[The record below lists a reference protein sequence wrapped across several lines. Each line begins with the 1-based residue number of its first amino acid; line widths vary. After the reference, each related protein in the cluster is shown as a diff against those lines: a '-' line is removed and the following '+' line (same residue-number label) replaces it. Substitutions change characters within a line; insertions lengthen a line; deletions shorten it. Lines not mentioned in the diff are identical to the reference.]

1 MSDEGRQDSTVED
14 RISRARERMSMD
26 YDDTPPSRSA
36 TATKAAGGGMLDM
49 LSSFLGSESGTR
61 RLAYGAAGLGGL
73 LVLGIGGW
81 AVLGHHQSGIP
92 VMGPPPVAMRTKP
105 VDPGGMQ
112 LDTLALPDAD
122 ANQQGHPVPAPESPN
137 PAALAAQY
145 GGGGQ
150 ASNAPA
156 AAEPPAP
163 NTAEGAGKPAP
174 AGGGAATANVAAGGT
189 APSEPA
195 APAATTP
202 AAPPQEAEGLKPVP
216 SAILPAQGA
225 ATADA
230 TTAPEPLKEAPIPT
244 DSASDGEEE
253 AAPVEKPA
261 AKKAAV
267 APRSA
272 GGKYQVQLAALQT
285 EADAQKEW
293 ARLKTRYP
301 TLFGDVTPAFVRT
314 EQNNATFY
322 RLRVLGFGAV
332 ADARSFCS
340 SVRERG
346 MACMVVRP

>member
-1 MSDEGRQDSTVED
+1 MNEEDRQSSTVEE

-26 YDDTPPSRSA
+26 YDDKPAPRS
-36 TATKAAGGGMLDM
+36 TLGSKMAGGGRLTELMTG
-49 LSSFLGSESGTR
+49 FLGSESGTR

-122 ANQQGHPVPAPESPN
+122 ATQQGHPVPAPEKPN

-145 GGGGQ
+145 GGQ
-150 ASNAPA
+150 PAPAPASGAPASLAAPAVADATGTAPVAPPAATPAPA
-156 AAEPPAP
+156 AEPATVPD
-163 NTAEGAGKPAP
+163 
-174 AGGGAATANVAAGGT
+174 AGGQQPNAAA
-189 APSEPA
+189 
-195 APAATTP
+195 
-202 AAPPQEAEGLKPVP
+202 LKPVP
-216 SAILPAQGA
+216 TTPLPEQG
-225 ATADA
+225 TAVPDA
-230 TTAPEPLKEAPIPT
+230 TAPEPLKEAPIPT
-244 DSASDGEEE
+244 DEVSDGEEE
-253 AAPVEKPA
+253 ATPQPA
-261 AKKAAV
+261 AKKAAP
-267 APRSA
+267 AARGA

-301 TLFGDVTPAFVRT
+301 SLFGDVTPAFVRT

-322 RLRVLGFGAV
+322 RLRVQGFGAV
-332 ADARSFCS
+332 TDAKDFCS

>member
-1 MSDEGRQDSTVED
+1 MNEEDRQSSTVEE

-26 YDDTPPSRSA
+26 YDDKPAPRSTVGSRM
-36 TATKAAGGGMLDM
+36 AGGNRLTELMTG
-49 LSSFLGSESGTR
+49 FLGSESGTR

-122 ANQQGHPVPAPESPN
+122 ATQQGHPVPAPEKPN

-145 GGGGQ
+145 GGQ
-150 ASNAPA
+150 
-156 AAEPPAP
+156 PAP
-163 NTAEGAGKPAP
+163 
-174 AGGGAATANVAAGGT
+174 VAAGNV
-189 APSEPA
+189 S
-195 APAATTP
+195 AATTISTPEP
-202 AAPPQEAEGLKPVP
+202 APVPDAAASSNGAALKPVP
-216 SAILPAQGA
+216 TTPLPAQGT
-225 ATADA
+225 ATPAEP
-230 TTAPEPLKEAPIPT
+230 APEALKEAPTPT
-244 DSASDGEEE
+244 DEVSDGEEE
-253 AAPVEKPA
+253 AAPRPA
-261 AKKAAV
+261 AKKAAPAV
-267 APRSA
+267 RAA
-272 GGKYQVQLAALQT
+272 TGKYQVQLAALQT

-293 ARLKTRYP
+293 TRLKTRYP

-322 RLRVLGFGAV
+322 RLRVQGFGAV
-332 ADARSFCS
+332 ADAKDFCS

>member
-1 MSDEGRQDSTVED
+1 MSEDDRPSSTVEE

-26 YDDTPPSRSA
+26 YDDKPAPRS
-36 TATKAAGGGMLDM
+36 TTGNKLAAGNKLMDL
-49 LSSFLGSESGTR
+49 LTSFLGSESGTR

-112 LDTLALPDAD
+112 LDTLALPEAD
-122 ANQQGHPVPAPESPN
+122 ANQQGHPVPAPEKPN

-145 GGGGQ
+145 GGQPAPAGAGGP
-150 ASNAPA
+150 ATGDAPGPLPATGAAAPA
-156 AAEPPAP
+156 AATPAP
-163 NTAEGAGKPAP
+163 TTQDVAQAD
-174 AGGGAATANVAAGGT
+174 GAA
-189 APSEPA
+189 
-195 APAATTP
+195 
-202 AAPPQEAEGLKPVP
+202 LKPVP
-216 SAILPAQGA
+216 SDALPAQ
-225 ATADA
+225 ATAPADA
-230 TTAPEPLKEAPIPT
+230 TAPEPLKEAPIPT
-244 DSASDGEEE
+244 DDASDGEEE
-253 AAPVEKPA
+253 AAPAPKAA
-261 AKKAAV
+261 AKKAAT
-267 APRSA
+267 APRGTA
-272 GGKYQVQLAALQT
+272 GKYQVQLAALQT
-285 EADAQKEW
+285 EAEAQKEW

-332 ADARSFCS
+332 ADAKDFCS

>member
-1 MSDEGRQDSTVED
+1 MSEDDRPSSTVEE

-26 YDDTPPSRSA
+26 YDDKPATRSA
-36 TATKAAGGGMLDM
+36 TGNKLAGGSKLMDM
-49 LSSFLGSESGTR
+49 FTSFLGSESGTR

-122 ANQQGHPVPAPESPN
+122 ANQQGHPVPAPEKPN

-145 GGGGQ
+145 GGQ
-150 ASNAPA
+150 
-156 AAEPPAP
+156 
-163 NTAEGAGKPAP
+163 PAP
-174 AGGGAATANVAAGGT
+174 AGAPAPVAADNAGTTPAAGAA
-189 APSEPA
+189 AP
-195 APAATTP
+195 APAAT
-202 AAPPQEAEGLKPVP
+202 AAEPTAQDAAQADGAALKPVP
-216 SAILPAQGA
+216 SAALPAQGA
-225 ATADA
+225 DA
-230 TTAPEPLKEAPIPT
+230 PAAEAAVPEPLKEAPIPT
-244 DSASDGEEE
+244 DDASDGEEE
-253 AAPVEKPA
+253 AAPVAKPA
-261 AKKAAV
+261 AKKAAT
-267 APRSA
+267 APHGTA

-285 EADAQKEW
+285 EAEAQKEW

-301 TLFGDVTPAFVRT
+301 TLFGGVTPAFVRT

-332 ADARSFCS
+332 ADAKDFCS

>member
-1 MSDEGRQDSTVED
+1 MSEEDRPGSTVEE

-26 YDDTPPSRSA
+26 YDDKPTAGSA
-36 TATKAAGGGMLDM
+36 TGNRLMDLFT
-49 LSSFLGSESGTR
+49 SFLGSESGTR

-112 LDTLALPDAD
+112 LDTLTLPDAD
-122 ANQQGHPVPAPESPN
+122 ANQQGHPVPAPEKPN

-145 GGGGQ
+145 GGQ
-150 ASNAPA
+150 SAPA
-156 AAEPPAP
+156 GAAPPITGESVGAAP
-163 NTAEGAGKPAP
+163 VAGAATPLAPATSATPAATPAVPESGPVAQGTTPAEGAALKPIP
-174 AGGGAATANVAAGGT
+174 SATLPPQGT
-189 APSEPA
+189 A
-195 APAATTP
+195 APAAE
-202 AAPPQEAEGLKPVP
+202 AA
-216 SAILPAQGA
+216 
-225 ATADA
+225 
-230 TTAPEPLKEAPIPT
+230 APEPLKEAPVPT
-244 DSASDGEEE
+244 EDASDGEEE
-253 AAPVEKPA
+253 APPVAKPV
-261 AKKAAV
+261 AKKAAT
-267 APRSA
+267 APRGVA

-285 EADAQKEW
+285 EAEAQKEW

-301 TLFGDVTPAFVRT
+301 TLFGGVTPAFVRT

-332 ADARSFCS
+332 ADAKDFCS

>member
-1 MSDEGRQDSTVED
+1 MSEDDRTGSTVEE

-26 YDDTPPSRSA
+26 YDDKPATRPASA
-36 TATKAAGGGMLDM
+36 GKLAGGNKLMDM
-49 LSSFLGSESGTR
+49 VTSFLGSESGTR

-122 ANQQGHPVPAPESPN
+122 ATQQGHPVPAPEKPN

-145 GGGGQ
+145 GGQ
-150 ASNAPA
+150 
-156 AAEPPAP
+156 
-163 NTAEGAGKPAP
+163 PAP
-174 AGGGAATANVAAGGT
+174 AGN
-189 APSEPA
+189 A
-195 APAATTP
+195 APAG
-202 AAPPQEAEGLKPVP
+202 APPTDAATPGPPPQGVAQVADGTALKPVP
-216 SAILPAQGA
+216 SDALPPQAEAAANAQ
-225 ATADA
+225 TA
-230 TTAPEPLKEAPIPT
+230 APEPLKDAPIPT
-244 DSASDGEEE
+244 DDVSEGEEE
-253 AAPVEKPA
+253 AAPA
-261 AKKAAV
+261 ARTVTKKAAV
-267 APRSA
+267 APH
-272 GGKYQVQLAALQT
+272 GTTGKYQVQLAALQT
-285 EADAQKEW
+285 EVEAQKEW

-314 EQNNATFY
+314 EQNNAIFY

-332 ADARSFCS
+332 ADAKDFCA

>member
-1 MSDEGRQDSTVED
+1 MNEEDRQSSTVEE

-26 YDDTPPSRSA
+26 YDDKPAPRSTVGSRM
-36 TATKAAGGGMLDM
+36 AGGNRLTELMTG
-49 LSSFLGSESGTR
+49 FLGSESGTR

-122 ANQQGHPVPAPESPN
+122 ATQQGHPVPAPEKPN

-145 GGGGQ
+145 GGQ
-150 ASNAPA
+150 PAPA
-156 AAEPPAP
+156 PGAVAP
-163 NTAEGAGKPAP
+163 NAASAAAPAP
-174 AGGGAATANVAAGGT
+174 AGAEGSAAPVAAGNSSAT
-189 APSEPA
+189 TTTSTPEPAPVPDAAAPSNGA
-195 APAATTP
+195 A
-202 AAPPQEAEGLKPVP
+202 LKPVP
-216 SAILPAQGA
+216 TTPLPAQGT
-225 ATADA
+225 ATPAEP
-230 TTAPEPLKEAPIPT
+230 APEALKEALTPT
-244 DSASDGEEE
+244 DEVSDGEEE
-253 AAPVEKPA
+253 AAPWPA
-261 AKKAAV
+261 AKKAAPAV
-267 APRSA
+267 RAA
-272 GGKYQVQLAALQT
+272 TGKYQVQLAALQT

-293 ARLKTRYP
+293 TRLKTRYP

-322 RLRVLGFGAV
+322 RLRVQGFGAV
-332 ADARSFCS
+332 ADAKDFCS

>member
-1 MSDEGRQDSTVED
+1 MSEDDRPSSTVEE

-26 YDDTPPSRSA
+26 YDDTPATRSA
-36 TATKAAGGGMLDM
+36 TGSRLMDLFT
-49 LSSFLGSESGTR
+49 SFLGSESGTR

-112 LDTLALPDAD
+112 LDTLALPDAE
-122 ANQQGHPVPAPESPN
+122 ANPQGHPVPAPEQPN

-145 GGGGQ
+145 GGQ
-150 ASNAPA
+150 PAPASPAGATAPITGDSAGTTPAAGATAPA
-156 AAEPPAP
+156 ASASA
-163 NTAEGAGKPAP
+163 
-174 AGGGAATANVAAGGT
+174 
-189 APSEPA
+189 PA
-195 APAATTP
+195 APAPGPVAQG
-202 AAPPQEAEGLKPVP
+202 AAQADGAALKPVP
-216 SAILPAQGA
+216 SATLPAQGA
-225 ATADA
+225 AAPA
-230 TTAPEPLKEAPIPT
+230 AEAAAPETLKEAPVPT
-244 DSASDGEEE
+244 DDASDGEEE
-253 AAPVEKPA
+253 AAPVAKPA
-261 AKKAAV
+261 AKKAAT
-267 APRSA
+267 APRGTA

-301 TLFGDVTPAFVRT
+301 TLFGGVTPAFVRT

-332 ADARSFCS
+332 ADAKDFCS

>member
-1 MSDEGRQDSTVED
+1 MSEDDRPGSTVED

-26 YDDTPPSRSA
+26 YDDKPAPRS
-36 TATKAAGGGMLDM
+36 TTGGKLAGSGLLDM
-49 LSSFLGSESGTR
+49 FSNILGSESGTR
-61 RLAYGAAGLGGL
+61 RLAYGAGGLGGL

-122 ANQQGHPVPAPESPN
+122 ATQQGHPVPAPEKPN

-145 GGGGQ
+145 GGQ
-150 ASNAPA
+150 
-156 AAEPPAP
+156 
-163 NTAEGAGKPAP
+163 PAP
-174 AGGGAATANVAAGGT
+174 AGAP
-189 APSEPA
+189 APSTAEDA
-195 APAATTP
+195 AKAPAAGAVAADASPP
-202 AAPPQEAEGLKPVP
+202 APAVQAGAGTSGAALKPVP
-216 SAILPAQGA
+216 SDTLPAQGA
-225 ATADA
+225 AVPDA
-230 TTAPEPLKEAPIPT
+230 QATAPEPLKDAPIPT
-244 DSASDGEEE
+244 DDASDGEEE
-253 AAPVEKPA
+253 AAPVAKPA
-261 AKKAAV
+261 AKKAVTPPHGAT
-267 APRSA
+267 S
-272 GGKYQVQLAALQT
+272 GKYQVQLAALQT
-285 EADAQKEW
+285 EAEAQKEW

-301 TLFGDVTPAFVRT
+301 TLFGSVTPAFVRT

-332 ADARSFCS
+332 ADAKDFCA

>member
-1 MSDEGRQDSTVED
+1 MSDEDRQGSTVED

-26 YDDTPPSRSA
+26 YEDKPAPRPAMGS
-36 TATKAAGGGMLDM
+36 KVAGNKVMDM
-49 LSSFLGSESGTR
+49 VSGFLGSESGTR

-122 ANQQGHPVPAPESPN
+122 ANQQGHPVPAPEKPN

-145 GGGGQ
+145 GGTPDAAPAGAVPPTADATGGHAGEPAADAAATGAATPEPAQ
-150 ASNAPA
+150 PATAPA
-156 AAEPPAP
+156 ADGAP
-163 NTAEGAGKPAP
+163 
-174 AGGGAATANVAAGGT
+174 
-189 APSEPA
+189 
-195 APAATTP
+195 
-202 AAPPQEAEGLKPVP
+202 LKPVP
-216 SAILPAQGA
+216 SAALPAQAGGTAEGA
-225 ATADA
+225 EPA
-230 TTAPEPLKEAPIPT
+230 APEPLKEAPVPT
-244 DSASDGEEE
+244 DDVSDGEE
-253 AAPVEKPA
+253 AAPVQKQA
-261 AKKAAV
+261 AQKATT
-267 APRSA
+267 APRNT

-285 EADAQKEW
+285 EAEAQKEW

-301 TLFGDVTPAFVRT
+301 TLFGSVTPAFVRT

-322 RLRVLGFGAV
+322 RLRVQGFGAV
-332 ADARSFCS
+332 ADAKDFCT

>member
-1 MSDEGRQDSTVED
+1 MSDEDRQNSTVED

-26 YDDTPPSRSA
+26 YDDKPSPRP
-36 TATKAAGGGMLDM
+36 TAGGAAAGNKLLDM
-49 LSSFLGSESGTR
+49 VTGFLGSESGTR

-112 LDTLALPDAD
+112 LDTLALPEAD
-122 ANQQGHPVPAPESPN
+122 ANQPGHPVPAPEKPN

-145 GGGGQ
+145 GGQ
-150 ASNAPA
+150 PDA
-156 AAEPPAP
+156 AAAHAAP
-163 NTAEGAGKPAP
+163 GGP
-174 AGGGAATANVAAGGT
+174 AGAPVADATVPGAPLATT
-189 APSEPA
+189 AP
-195 APAATTP
+195 
-202 AAPPQEAEGLKPVP
+202 EAEGGVLKPVP
-216 SAILPAQGA
+216 SSDLPAQGTE
-225 ATADA
+225 TADA
-230 TTAPEPLKEAPIPT
+230 GAASEQPKEAPVPT
-244 DSASDGEEE
+244 DDVSDSEEE
-253 AAPVEKPA
+253 ATPVAKPA
-261 AKKAAV
+261 AKKVATAAH
-267 APRSA
+267 ST

-285 EADAQKEW
+285 EAEAQKEW

-322 RLRVLGFGAV
+322 RLRVQGFGAV
-332 ADARSFCS
+332 ADARDFCT